1 MKESTGHWEWLNYN
15 HLRYFYAIAKEGSL
29 RRASEALRCSQ
40 PSICSQVK
48 LLEEALGETL
58 YRRSGRSIALTSFG
72 RVVYEYAESIFS
84 LGRELLSTARRAA
97 TASTLRLQVGILDS
111 FPKLLS
117 IEVLKPVFEK
127 RPHVQVTCKEG
138 KMEDLLGQ
146 LASHRLD
153 AILSDEAPPSGMQVK
168 TFSHLLGQSG
178 VTFCAPRKLALELKG
193 KKTFPGLLRGAP
205 FLLPTQNTALRR
217 DLEKWFAAHQVDP
230 LVVGEFE
237 DAALAKVAAA
247 EGYGVT
253 VVPTLVEKEAMERY
267 GFVAVGRTDEC
278 GVRLFLVTAER
289 SFEHPAVALLAKQF
303 ARDPATIRK
312 TPQEQTRKSLLL
324 SGSKGARGK
333 KNGA

>member
-1 MKESTGHWEWLNYN
+1 MKESSNHWEWLNYN

-29 RRASEALRCSQ
+29 RKAAEVLRCSQ

-48 LLEEALGETL
+48 LLEESLGETL

-84 LGRELLSTARRAA
+84 IGRELLSTARRAA

-127 RPHVQVTCKEG
+127 RPVVQVTCREG

-153 AILSDEAPPSGMQVK
+153 VVLSDEAPPSGMQVK
-168 TFSHLLGQSG
+168 TFSHLLGESG
-178 VTFCAPRKLALELKG
+178 VTFCVSKRMAPLLKQKAG
-193 KKTFPGLLRGAP
+193 FPRLLHQAP

-217 DLEKWFAAHQVDP
+217 DLEKWFDAHQIDP
-230 LVVGEFE
+230 VVVGEFE
-237 DAALAKVAAA
+237 DAALSKIAAA

-253 VVPTLVEKEAMERY
+253 VVPTLVEHEAIERY
-267 GFVAVGRTDEC
+267 GFVPVGRTLEC
-278 GVRLFLVTAER
+278 GVRLFLITAER

-303 ARDPATIRK
+303 PAGSAAGVK
-312 TPQEQTRKSLLL
+312 TSQP
-324 SGSKGARGK
+324 K
-333 KNGA
+333 KNRRPPLKPQPGVSAETK